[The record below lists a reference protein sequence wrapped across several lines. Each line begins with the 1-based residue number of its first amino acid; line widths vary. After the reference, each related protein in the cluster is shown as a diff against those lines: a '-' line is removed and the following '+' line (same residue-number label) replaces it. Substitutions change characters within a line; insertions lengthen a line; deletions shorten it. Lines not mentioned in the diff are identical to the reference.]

1 MTIKFPLATTSWDQN
16 EYDALQ
22 RVITSNMFSM
32 GSEVKEFGGIRPISM
47 VRQIQ
52 TGRG

>member
-32 GSEVKEFGGIRPISM
+32 GLRLKNLKNNLLNILN
-47 VRQIQ
+47 QNTQ
-52 TGRG
+52 

>member
-1 MTIKFPLATTSWDQN
+1 MTFKFPLATTSWDQS

-32 GSEVKEFGGIRPISM
+32 GPEVKEFEK
-47 VRQIQ
+47 QFAKYFE
-52 TGRG
+52 